1 MSEEQKD
8 GIVTRREVLKMAGVA
23 GVGLLASA
31 CVAQQPLVVEKV
43 VTVEV
48 AKEGEAPEA
57 EQVAESPG
65 MASAT
70 VEGAL
75 WILEQKDFHPD
86 YNEYI
91 RHEITVY
98 AAEHDWPLDISYI
111 AGFASGTGE
120 VEKIAAAVQAG
131 NPPDL
136 VLHTFSVPQLRN
148 LYVLQPVTDVVQK
161 VEEVYGAAAPFLH
174 QTMFLDEQ
182 WWAVPYHQR
191 AGGGYYR
198 RDVFDAAGIDVQA
211 IRQYPDLAEA
221 CLAATDPD
229 NGMYTWGITVNR
241 SGDGNSLINR
251 VKTGWG
257 ASWQDE
263 TGQYITTNSPEMIEA
278 MNFIKDIYTNEKW
291 VPMLPPGV
299 LAWNDISNNEAFLG
313 GVIGYTQNAGTM
325 YAKAVIDKNPVAELI
340 NYHKQ
345 CGGPVNQEF
354 EVIGGKN
361 WYVLRGAKNTQASK
375 QLILEFT
382 ANLERMNTMLASS
395 PAYAVPAYTNLWE
408 MSEFVANFEPAY
420 QIKSAA
426 LDASGINA
434 TEWPGPPSAAL
445 VAIDEGGI
453 WNDMVNAILTGTA
466 VEDAVKEAHDRMVLV
481 FQEFGLPGE
490 KT

>member
-31 CVAQQPLVVEKV
+31 CVAQQPMVVEKV

-48 AKEGEAPEA
+48 AKEGE
-57 EQVAESPG
+57 QVAEAGAEPA
-65 MASAT
+65 MVSAT

-75 WILEQKDFHPD
+75 WVLEQKDFHPD

-91 RHEITVY
+91 RREITAY

-120 VEKIAAAVQAG
+120 VEKIAAAVEAG

-148 LYVLQPVTDVVQK
+148 LYVLQPLTDVVEK
-161 VEEVYGAAAPFLH
+161 VEEVYGPAAPFLRLND
-174 QTMFLDEQ
+174 FLDEQ
-182 WWAVPYHQR
+182 WWVVPYHQR
-191 AGGGYYR
+191 SDGGWYR
-198 RDVFDAAGIDVQA
+198 RDIFDAAGIDVQA
-211 IRQYPDLAEA
+211 IRLYTDLAEA
-221 CLAATDPD
+221 TLQVSDPA
-229 NGMYTWGITVNR
+229 NEIFGWGMTVNR
-241 SGDGNSLINR
+241 SGDANYLINR

-257 ASWQDE
+257 AGWQDE

-291 VPMLPPGV
+291 TPMLPPGV
-299 LAWNDISNNEAFLG
+299 LAWNDTSNNEAYLG
-313 GVIGYTQNAGTM
+313 GVLAYTQNAGTV
-325 YAKAVIDKNPVAELI
+325 YAKAQIDKNPIGEVT
-340 NYHKQ
+340 NFHNP

-354 EVIGGKN
+354 TALGSKN
-361 WYVLRGAKNTQASK
+361 WYVLRGAKNTEASK